1 MQLSDE
7 SLMARV
13 VGGDRNALEIL
24 YDRHAARVLG
34 FSLQI
39 VSERAVAEELLQ
51 ETFFQVWQRAA
62 TFQAQHRTFT
72 SWLFMIVRTL
82 TNAAK
87 SQQTIATQGSMKV
100 VGEDSFP
107 TSSLE
112 ATQLR
117 NAWRNLPREQQ
128 QVIDLAYFQG
138 MTRQQIA
145 NSMGETLDTISNFA
159 RLALR
164 KLQEASEH
172 DANREQKVSSFRTGK

>member
-7 SLMARV
+7 SLLSRVAR
-13 VGGDRNALEIL
+13 GDRHALEIL

-34 FSLQI
+34 FLLQI
-39 VSERAVAEELLQ
+39 VSERAVAEELMQ

-82 TNAAK
+82 TSTAK
-87 SQQTIATQGSMKV
+87 SQQTMATQGSRKV

-107 TSSLE
+107 TSSLA

-117 NAWRNLPREQQ
+117 NALRNLPRQQ
-128 QVIDLAYFQG
+128 RQVIDMAYFQG

-164 KLQEASEH
+164 KLQEASEG
-172 DANREQKVSSFRTGK
+172 DAKREQNVSPFRTGK